1 MQQYLTFLRLGGN
14 RRETQRAVPVETI
27 LKYKEI
33 MDENGLGDLY
43 LLLLGG
49 ARLKHILRIVETWSP
64 DEVVKHPT
72 GEFEPRP
79 ALGDG
84 WAIFYLGV
92 REGSKR
98 ADSIYFPLAG
108 GGLGYHS

>member
-27 LKYKEI
+27 LKYKEA
-33 MDENGLGDLY
+33 MEENGLGDLY

-49 ARLKHILRIVETWSP
+49 ARLKHILRMVETWSP
-64 DEVVKHPT
+64 EEVVKHPT
-72 GEFEPRP
+72 GEFEPRL